1 VGCGVGV
8 LGLSLQ
14 KATPSA
20 QVVLQDRD
28 ALAVAFTQMN
38 AQLNGLEQATVRG
51 ELGVGNGRYD
61 LIVSN
66 LPGKAGEPVLQQMLG
81 EIVASLSENG
91 RSAIVIVNPL
101 AALIHTTLQQL
112 GCDIL
117 LQERGKMH
125 TVFHFSGGEFELE
138 AGDLLR
144 PYIRGQYPFKAAKF
158 SVTLQTTYGLPEFD
172 TVGYHSSLTINL
184 LNKLPTTGRVLM
196 WNPGQGLVP
205 LYLHRKRRSPID
217 HFTLAG
223 RDLLSLNVAATNLQA
238 HGLRDDQ
245 LQVAHLPDLQAV
257 SGQYDWIICFPDVD
271 AGVKWETA
279 VPAHINQLLTPGGY
293 AIVTTKS
300 AFIHRILEQRGT
312 LLKKQDKKKK
322 GYRLA
327 LLQKPK

>member
-1 VGCGVGV
+1 MHSDLLQSFINKQVDFRFSGQPLTFALSQSLFSSFDIDVGSRALLKTIAKTIDLSQVNNILDVGCGVGV

-101 AALIHTTLQQL
+101 AQLIHTTLQQL

-125 TVFHFSGGEFELE
+125 TVFHFSGGELESE
-138 AGDLLR
+138 AGDGLLSIDRLR

-172 TVGYHSSLTINL
+172 TVGYHSSLTIN
-184 LNKLPTTGRVLM
+184 
-196 WNPGQGLVP
+196 
-205 LYLHRKRRSPID
+205 
-217 HFTLAG
+217 
-223 RDLLSLNVAATNLQA
+223 
-238 HGLRDDQ
+238 
-245 LQVAHLPDLQAV
+245 
-257 SGQYDWIICFPDVD
+257 
-271 AGVKWETA
+271 
-279 VPAHINQLLTPGGY
+279 
-293 AIVTTKS
+293 
-300 AFIHRILEQRGT
+300 
-312 LLKKQDKKKK
+312 
-322 GYRLA
+322 
-327 LLQKPK
+327 